1 MTGPHARRYHR
12 PVDVFRYRA
21 PRWIAAGLGVLLA
34 CVVSAIS
41 PAPAQ
46 SASSSFEV
54 GDQAI
59 VRVFVKGRENEVTIR
74 TWDRPTVQVESGDGD
89 APAIERKSVAAGTPS
104 FPLSAAIGPFPWIQH
119 AEGQIVAQGTFPPED
134 FPYALFRPGNHDVV
148 RVVAD
153 EGSHLVVTVPANTG
167 ILWVQVGGG
176 ITTIDGYRGAN
187 LFVIQ
192 GSGRVRLNRVATTA
206 FAQTGF
212 GTLHATDSA
221 FDRIRIRDNAAQVI
235 FERVRSK
242 QIEASTITGSFIYDG
257 GTFDPGLA
265 RFESQNGNIALGVA
279 GPALLSGRSG
289 DGHVYTQF
297 DQRVAV
303 EQRSDAE
310 ATANVGG
317 GGPLV
322 NAISNHGNVYLYD
335 GTLLGRHAIAPEWR
349 PIQRLFTFRRR
360 VQAQRPP
367 RTPTARTYASERH
380 RA

>member
-1 MTGPHARRYHR
+1 MTGAHARRYDR

-34 CVVSAIS
+34 CVVSAVS

-46 SASSSFEV
+46 TATSSFDV

-59 VRVFVKGRENEVTIR
+59 VRVFVKGRGNEVAIR
-74 TWDRPTVQVESGDGD
+74 TWDRQTVQVESTD
-89 APAIERKSVAAGTPS
+89 ADPPAIERNTVIAGTS
-104 FPLSAAIGPFPWIQH
+104 AFPLSAAIGPFTWVQR

-134 FPYALFRPGNHDVV
+134 FPYALLRAGSHDSV
-148 RVVAD
+148 RVVAE

-167 ILWVQVGGG
+167 ILWVQAGGAF
-176 ITTIDGYRGAN
+176 TTIEGYRGAN
-187 LFVIQ
+187 LFVVQ
-192 GSGRVRLNRVATTA
+192 GAGRVRLNRVATTA
-206 FAQTGF
+206 FAQMGF
-212 GTLHATDSA
+212 GTFHVVDSA
-221 FDRIRIRDNAAQVI
+221 FDRIRVRDNAAQVL
-235 FERVRSK
+235 FERVHSK
-242 QIEASTITGSFIYDG
+242 QIEASTISGSIVYDG

-279 GPALLSGRSG
+279 GPAQLSGRSG

-303 EQRSDAE
+303 EQRSDSE
-310 ATANVGG
+310 ASANVGG

-335 GTLLGRHAIAPEWR
+335 GTLLGRHAVGPEWR
-349 PIQRLFTFRRR
+349 PVQRLFTLRRR
-360 VQAQRPP
+360 VQARRPAP
-367 RTPTARTYASERH
+367 GATVKTSASER
-380 RA
+380 RRV

>member
-1 MTGPHARRYHR
+1 MTGPHERRYDR

-34 CVVSAIS
+34 CVVSTIS
-41 PAPAQ
+41 PARAQ
-46 SASSSFEV
+46 TATSSFDV

-59 VRVFVKGRENEVTIR
+59 VRVFVKGRDNEVAIR
-74 TWDRPTVQVESGDGD
+74 TWDRPTVQVDSSDGD
-89 APAIERKSVAAGTPS
+89 APAIERKTVVAGTPA

-119 AEGQIVAQGTFPPED
+119 AEGQVIAQGTFPPED
-134 FPYALFRPGNHDVV
+134 FPYALFRAGNHDAV
-148 RVVAD
+148 RVVAE
-153 EGSHLVVTVPANTG
+153 EGSHLVITVPANTG

-176 ITTIDGYRGAN
+176 YTSINGYRGAN
-187 LFVIQ
+187 LFVVQ
-192 GSGRVRLNRVATTA
+192 GSGRVRLDRVATTA
-206 FAQTGF
+206 FTQMGF
-212 GTLHATDSA
+212 GTLHVADSA
-221 FDRIRIRDNAAQVI
+221 FDRIRIRDNAAQAI

-242 QIEASTITGSFIYDG
+242 QIEASTISGSIVYDS

-279 GPALLSGRSG
+279 GPAQLSGRSG

-303 EQRSDAE
+303 EQHSDGE
-310 ATANVGG
+310 ATANIGG

-335 GTLLGRHAIAPEWR
+335 GSLLGRHAIAPEWR
-349 PIQRLFTFRRR
+349 PVQRLFTLRRR
-360 VQAQRPP
+360 AQARRPTRAP
-367 RTPTARTYASERH
+367 TVRTFASERH